1 MALVLHV
8 SGLGLDTSSA
18 ANIPASSKTYLQRG
32 LKIIII
38 TIAVIVVV
46 IIIIIIIILL
56 TMWVTLRLHFRLK
69 GYVLWQ
75 YL

>member
-46 IIIIIIIILL
+46 IIIIIIILL